1 MNTILVPYYDDDVSP
16 VALEQARLIAAPSG
30 GYIEGLFVMRPPQII
45 EAEGIALAGA
55 YITQL
60 KDEWRRRADEAQTRF
75 SAAMEEKG
83 VPVADVG
90 SPAGQLSAGWKEIE
104 GPEGQVL
111 GDYGRLF
118 DLIVVGR
125 TPEQA
130 LIDWQVMCESI
141 LFESGRP
148 VLVTAG
154 EPRDFVGSRVA
165 IRWNGSTEAA
175 RAIALARPF
184 LAAAD
189 EIRVIQVD
197 VGTVPGPSAQDVANH
212 LARAGYKVDAT
223 TVPAGDKTNGETLVE
238 AYESFSADLLI
249 KGAYTHNR
257 LRQMVFGGATKHVL
271 DYAGIPVFMA
281 R

>member
-16 VALEQARLIAAPSG
+16 VALEQARLIAARTNA
-30 GYIEGLFVMRPPQII
+30 YVEGLFVMRPPQII

-60 KDEWRRRADEAQTRF
+60 KDEWRRRADEAQGRF
-75 SAAMEEKG
+75 RSAIDEHGIDFGTVTE
-83 VPVADVG
+83 
-90 SPAGQLSAGWKEIE
+90 PAEGLVAGWREIE

-118 DLIVVGR
+118 DMIVIGR

-148 VLVTAG
+148 VLVAANQ
-154 EPRDFVGSRVA
+154 PREILGRRIA
-165 IRWNGSTEAA
+165 IHWNGSTEAA
-175 RAIALARPF
+175 RAIALARPL
-184 LAAAD
+184 LAQAE
-189 EIRVIQVD
+189 EIQVIQVD
-197 VGTVPGPSAQDVANH
+197 VGTVPGPSAQEVASH
-212 LARAGYKVDAT
+212 LGRLTRRTTAV
-223 TVPAGDKTNGETLVE
+223 TVPAGDRTNGEALVDSYTE
-238 AYESFSADLLI
+238 FGADLLI

-271 DYAGIPVFMA
+271 DFAEIPVFLA

>member
-1 MNTILVPYYDDDVSP
+1 MHTILVPYYDDDVSP
-16 VALEQARLIAAPSG
+16 VALEQARLIASHADA
-30 GYIEGLFVMRPPQII
+30 YMEGLFVMRPPQII

-75 SAAMEEKG
+75 RATLREHDIQFG
-83 VPVADVG
+83 TVT
-90 SPAGQLSAGWKEIE
+90 SPGEGLVAGWREIE

-118 DLIVVGR
+118 DLIVIGR

-148 VLVTAG
+148 VLVAAKAPHDIIG
-154 EPRDFVGSRVA
+154 RRIA
-165 IRWNGSTEAA
+165 IHWNGSTEAA
-175 RAIALARPF
+175 RAIALARP
-184 LAAAD
+184 LLDRAE
-189 EIRVIQVD
+189 EIRIIQVD
-197 VGTVPGPSAQDVANH
+197 VGTVPGPSAQEVASH
-212 LARAGYKVDAT
+212 LSRNGRRTNAV
-223 TVPAGDKTNGETLVE
+223 TVPAGDNTNGEALVDSYTE
-238 AYESFSADLLI
+238 FGADLLI

-271 DYAGIPVFMA
+271 DCAEIPVFLA

>member
-1 MNTILVPYYDDDVSP
+1 MKTILVPYYDDDVSP
-16 VALEQARLIAAPSG
+16 VALEQALSIAAHFGS
-30 GYIEGLFVMRPPQII
+30 YVEGLFVMRPPQII

-60 KDEWRRRADEAQTRF
+60 KDEWRRRADEARQRF
-75 SAAMEEKG
+75 TAVMEARNVPMGDVNSAADK
-83 VPVADVG
+83 
-90 SPAGQLSAGWKEIE
+90 LSAGWREIE

-118 DLIVVGR
+118 DLIVLGR

-148 VLVTAG
+148 IIVASESAREVIG
-154 EPRDFVGSRVA
+154 KRVA
-165 IRWNGSTEAA
+165 IHWNGSTEAA
-175 RAIALARPF
+175 RVIALARPL
-184 LAAAD
+184 LATCEAAQ
-189 EIRVIQVD
+189 VIQVD
-197 VGTVPGPSAQDVANH
+197 VGTVPGPSAEEVTSH
-212 LARAGYKVDAT
+212 LVRAGINAT
-223 TVPAGDKTNGETLVE
+223 ARVVPVEERTNGEALVE
-238 AYESFSADLLI
+238 AYQEFSADMLL

-257 LRQMVFGGATKHVL
+257 LRQMVFGGATRHVL
-271 DYAGIPVFMA
+271 NFAEIPVFMA